1 MSAAMNGSQHLVVEV
16 EHFEQAVGILGDQV
30 DALRGALYVK
40 AGALKYRGSSGTI
53 TILGAA

>member
-1 MSAAMNGSQHLVVEV
+1 MNGSQHLVVEV